1 MIKRFIERPVLSTVV
16 SIIILLLGLISL
28 FTLPI
33 TLFPDIA
40 PPTVQ
45 VTASYPGA
53 NAEVVARAVATPLEE
68 AINGVENMT
77 YMTSTSSNDGSMTIN
92 VFFKVGT
99 NPDLAAVNVQS
110 RVSRAVSQVPQEVIQ
125 VGITT
130 QKQQNSM
137 IFVPLIYSTDTTYD
151 ELFLQNYTKINIIP
165 ELQRIPGVG
174 QAFVFGA
181 KDYSM
186 RIWLKPDRLTANNL
200 APQDVVNAIR
210 EQNLEAAPGR
220 FGESS
225 SQSFEYIIKYKG
237 KLSKN
242 LDYENIILKS
252 APDGSIIRLKD
263 VARVEF
269 GSLSYGINLTVL
281 GKPGTGMGIF
291 QTAGSN
297 ANDILIAAEKVMEKA
312 SANFPKGIKY
322 FNMYSAKDFLDES
335 ISQVVETLLIAFVL
349 VFIVVFIFLQDF
361 RSTLIPAIAVPVA
374 LIGTFFFMQLFGF
387 TINLLTLFALVLAIG
402 IVVDDAIVVV
412 EAVHSKMERTGL
424 PAKPA
429 TIQAMSEITGA
440 IISITLVMAAV
451 FVPVG
456 FMQGPAGVF
465 YKQFAFTLATA
476 ILISAL
482 NALTLSP
489 ALCALFL
496 KISHTTDAEGRTIRK
511 GFWSRFFS
519 GFNTGFRATTNRY
532 KQSVKFLIR
541 RKWIAITGLIII
553 ALGTVWMIK
562 KAPSGFIPTED
573 QGFILYSL
581 NLPPGASLDRTQKVM
596 DKVDSLLGQVEA
608 IEKRGAVT
616 GLNFIANAS
625 ASNYGIGFIH
635 MKPPGK
641 RGAVNKVEDVM
652 GVINQKLSVVKEAQI
667 FLFQFPTVQGFGNT
681 SGFEFILQDRTGG
694 SLDKLAGTAY
704 GLIGALM
711 QRKEIAYAFTTFST
725 GNPQYMLN
733 IDEAR
738 SKQLGVSIS
747 DLLQTLQIYYG
758 SSFTSDFN
766 RFGKF
771 YRVIV
776 QADIPYRADPATLN
790 NVFVKNNLG
799 EMVPVNAVVSLQ
811 RVYGP
816 ETVTRNNLFNS
827 VTINGIPKP
836 GYSTG
841 DAIKAIQEVTQN
853 VLPRGF
859 SYEWSGQTR
868 EEIGAGS
875 QQSLI
880 FILSLVFVFF
890 LLAAQ
895 YESYILPFA
904 VLLSIPTGILGVF
917 AFIKLRGIDNN
928 IYVQVGL
935 IMLVGLLAKNAILIV
950 QYAVQRRRSGMGLIE
965 SALEASQLRLR
976 PILMTSFAF
985 IVGLLPLTWAKGGS
999 ALGDRSIGTS
1009 ALGGMLTGVLLGVFI
1024 IPVLFVIFQFLQEKV
1039 GRKRTEELDSTVSR
1053 LAE

>member
-16 SIIILLLGLISL
+16 SIIILLMGLISL
-28 FTLPI
+28 FSLPI

-53 NAEVVARAVATPLEE
+53 NAEVVARAVATPIEE

-125 VGITT
+125 VGIST

-137 IFVPLIYSTDTTYD
+137 IFVPLMYSTDDTYD
-151 ELFLQNYTKINIIP
+151 ETFLQNYAKINIVP

-174 QAFVFGA
+174 QAFVFGV

-200 APQDVVNAIR
+200 SPQDVVNAIR

-225 SQSFEYIIKYKG
+225 SQAFEYVIKYKG

-242 LDYENIILKS
+242 QDYENIILKS
-252 APDGSIIRLKD
+252 GAGGSIIRLKD

-269 GSLSYGINLTVL
+269 GSFAYGSNITVQGRKGAGL
-281 GKPGTGMGIF
+281 GIF

-297 ANDILIAAEKVMEKA
+297 ANDILIQAEEVMEKA
-312 SANFPKGIKY
+312 AANFPKGIAY
-322 FNMYSAKDFLDES
+322 FNMYSAKEFLDES
-335 ISQVVETLLIAFVL
+335 IAQVKETLVIAFIL
-349 VFIVVFIFLQDF
+349 VFLVVFIFLQDF

-412 EAVHSKMERTGL
+412 EAVHTKMERTGL
-424 PAKPA
+424 PAKEA
-429 TIQAMSEITGA
+429 TVQAMGEITSP

-456 FMQGPAGVF
+456 FMQGPAGIF

-476 ILISAL
+476 ILISAV

-496 KISHTTDAEGRTIRK
+496 KNPHNGESKK
-511 GFWSRFFS
+511 GFTKRFFS
-519 GFNTGFRATTNRY
+519 GFNTAFHAMTNKY
-532 KQSVKFLIR
+532 GNSIKFLIR
-541 RKWIAITGLIII
+541 RKWIAITGLAIIVL
-553 ALGTVWMIK
+553 ATFWMMRK
-562 KAPSGFIPTED
+562 SPTGFIPTED
-573 QGFILYSL
+573 QGFILMSA
-581 NLPPGASLDRTQKVM
+581 NLPPGASLERTQKVM
-596 DKVDSLLGQVEA
+596 DKVDSLLTQVEA

-616 GLNFIANAS
+616 GLNFIANAT
-625 ASNYGIGFIH
+625 ASNYAIGFIH
-635 MKPPGK
+635 MKPSGE
-641 RGAVNKVEDVM
+641 RGAVNKVEEVM
-652 GVINQKLSVVKEAQI
+652 GIINQKLSVIKEAQI

-694 SLDKLAGTAY
+694 QLDKLAGTAY
-704 GLIGALM
+704 GFIGALM
-711 QRKEIAYAFTTFST
+711 QRKEIAFAFTTFNT
-725 GNPQYMLN
+725 RNPQYMLD
-733 IDEAR
+733 IDEER
-738 SKQLGVSIS
+738 TKQLGISINE
-747 DLLQTLQIYYG
+747 LLQTLQIYYG

-776 QADIPYRADPATLN
+776 QADVPDRADPSTLN
-790 NVFVKNNLG
+790 NVYVKNNLG
-799 EMVPVNAVVSLQ
+799 EMVPINTVVSLK

-827 VTINGIPKP
+827 VTINGMPKP
-836 GYSTG
+836 GFSTG
-841 DAIKAIQEVTQN
+841 DAIKAIEEVSQSA
-853 VLPRGF
+853 LPRGY

-875 QQSLI
+875 QQTLI

-904 VLLSIPTGILGVF
+904 VVLSVPTGILGVF
-917 AFIKLRGIDNN
+917 AFINLRGIDNN

-950 QYAVQRRRSGMGLIE
+950 EYALQRRRAGMGLME

-985 IVGLLPLTWAKGGS
+985 IVGLLPLMWANGGT

-1009 ALGGMLTGVLLGVFI
+1009 AAGGMLTGVLLGVFI
-1024 IPVLFVIFQFLQEKV
+1024 IPVLFVIFQYLQEKV
-1039 GRKRTEELDSTVSR
+1039 TGKPRQVTAATEH

>member
-1 MIKRFIERPVLSTVV
+1 
-16 SIIILLLGLISL
+16 
-28 FTLPI
+28 
-33 TLFPDIA
+33 
-40 PPTVQ
+40 
-45 VTASYPGA
+45 
-53 NAEVVARAVATPLEE
+53 
-68 AINGVENMT
+68 
-77 YMTSTSSNDGSMTIN
+77 
-92 VFFKVGT
+92 
-99 NPDLAAVNVQS
+99 
-110 RVSRAVSQVPQEVIQ
+110 
-125 VGITT
+125 
-130 QKQQNSM
+130 M
-137 IFVPLIYSTDTTYD
+137 IFIPLIYSTDIAYD
-151 ELFLQNYTKINIIP
+151 EQFLQNYTKINIVP

-186 RIWLKPDRLTANNL
+186 RIWLKPDRLTANSL
-200 APQDVVNAIR
+200 SPQDVLNAIR

-220 FGESS
+220 FGGESTA
-225 SQSFEYIIKYKG
+225 SFEYVIKYKG

-252 APDGSIIRLKD
+252 SPDGSLIRLKD

-281 GKPGTGMGIF
+281 GKPGTGIGIF

-312 SANFPKGIKY
+312 SANFPKGVSY
-322 FNMYSAKDFLDES
+322 FNMYSAKEFLDES
-335 ISQVVETLLIAFVL
+335 ISQVQETLLIAFIL

-402 IVVDDAIVVV
+402 VVVDDAIVVV
-412 EAVHSKMERTGL
+412 EAVHTKMERTGL
-424 PAKPA
+424 PARQA
-429 TIQAMSEITGA
+429 TIQAMSEITSP

-496 KISHTTDAEGRTIRK
+496 KNPHHEEGAGKK
-511 GFWSRFFS
+511 GFTKRFFN
-519 GFNTGFRATTNRY
+519 GFNAGFNATTRRY
-532 KQSVKFLIR
+532 GQSIKFLIR
-541 RKWIAITGLIII
+541 RKWIAVTALLIIM
-553 ALGTVWMIK
+553 LGTFWMMK
-562 KAPSGFIPTED
+562 KTPTAFIPTED
-573 QGFILYSL
+573 QGFILFSA

-596 DKVDSLLGQVEA
+596 DKVDSLLSQVEA

-625 ASNYGIGFIH
+625 SSNYGIGFIH
-635 MKPPGK
+635 MKAPGK
-641 RGAVNKVEDVM
+641 RGKISKVEDVM
-652 GVINQKLSVVKEAQI
+652 GVINQKLSVIKEAQI

-694 SLDKLAGTAY
+694 PLDKLAGTAY
-704 GLIGALM
+704 GVIGALM
-711 QRKEIAYAFTTFST
+711 QRKEIAYAFTTFNT
-725 GNPQYMLN
+725 GNPQYQLN

-738 SKQLGVSIS
+738 TKQLGLSIS
-747 DLLQTLQIYYG
+747 DVLQTLQVYYG
-758 SSFTSDFN
+758 SSFVSDFN

-776 QADIPYRADPATLN
+776 QADIPYRTDPATLN
-790 NVFVKNNLG
+790 AVYVKNNLG
-799 EMVPVNAVVSLQ
+799 QMVPVNSVVSLK

-827 VTINGIPKP
+827 VTINGMPKP
-836 GYSTG
+836 GFSSG

-880 FILSLVFVFF
+880 FILSIVFVFF

-904 VLLSIPTGILGVF
+904 VILSVPTGILGVF
-917 AFIKLRGIDNN
+917 AFINLKGIDNN

-950 QYAVQRRRSGMGLIE
+950 EYAIQRRRAGMGLME
-965 SALEASQLRLR
+965 SALEAAQLRLR

-1024 IPVLFVIFQFLQEKV
+1024 IPVLFVIFQYLQEKIV
-1039 GRKRTEELDSTVSR
+1039 GKSKQTDEAAAH